1 MHVVKNEWSSYFREK
16 VLIEMNFFCH
26 INNMG
31 VEVIWHRGSPHIYV
45 VDAVA
50 NVLDTHIIYMTK
62 KIQIFDNF
70 FQQIARPI
78 IFISPHTAYR
88 AFCGLIKIKF
98 VTNL

>member
-1 MHVVKNEWSSYFREK
+1 MSCFPTQLWTALFMFFFKN
-16 VLIEMNFFCH
+16 
-26 INNMG
+26 
-31 VEVIWHRGSPHIYV
+31 IYV
-45 VDAVA
+45 VDAIA
-50 NVLDTHIIYMTK
+50 NVLDTHIIFMTK

-98 VTNL
+98 ETNLWKIIL